1 VSALRERYIKAGLSP
16 DYASFISELDE
27 KIKNGKEKRITPYS
41 GTHHG
46 KKPRSL
52 ADFAN
57 EHAGVCFNSFLRLNG
72 LFCLFLTVQSN

>member
-1 VSALRERYIKAGLSP
+1 MAKKN
-16 DYASFISELDE
+16 ASHHTVE
-27 KIKNGKEKRITPYS
+27 RIT
-41 GTHHG
+41 G